1 MATLSGF
8 LMSAKWNLERQFTI
22 EAAKGREHNVG
33 NQKIIDKP
41 EQPDEQPEQFGILQ
55 LKMADRIK
63 LVHCSGC
70 I

>member
-33 NQKIIDKP
+33 NQKLSSTNPSNLTSDP
-41 EQPDEQPEQFGILQ
+41 SNL
-55 LKMADRIK
+55 AS
-63 LVHCSGC
+63 CS
-70 I
+70 